1 MVHDG
6 ARPLGA
12 FSLRHRQ
19 TICVYY
25 LARRQGVAQR
35 INLGALSTFELG
47 LRENWCFMIKYPQ
60 SSILCA
66 VLTSFLW
73 SATATPSQAD
83 TGTLRVVFGK
93 AGLVAAVGSGEGIL
107 TFHGK
112 HYAFLVAGA
121 SIGATLAASTS
132 VLRGTALNIS
142 TPGDLAGTYTGV
154 GGGAAVAAGVSG
166 VRLHNEKG
174 VVLELRGAKL
184 GVEASAN
191 LALIT
196 ITMK

>member
-1 MVHDG
+1 M
-6 ARPLGA
+6 
-12 FSLRHRQ
+12 
-19 TICVYY
+19 
-25 LARRQGVAQR
+25 GVGF
-35 INLGALSTFELG
+35 GALFEQTFYGKVWWL
-47 LRENWCFMIKYPQ
+47 MIKYPRP
-60 SSILCA
+60 SILCA
-66 VLTSFLW
+66 VLTLFLW
-73 SATATPSQAD
+73 SGTATPSQAD

-93 AGLVAAVGSGEGIL
+93 ASLVASVGHGEGTL

-112 HYAFLVAGA
+112 HYDFLVVGG
-121 SIGATLAASTS
+121 SIGATLALSTS

-142 TPGDLAGTYTGV
+142 TPSDLAGTYTGV

-166 VRLHNEKG
+166 VRLRNEKG

-184 GVEASAN
+184 GVEVSAN